1 MLIGLASKIISIP
14 FIPIKILR
22 NHLPYPSLP
31 PSEPKTS
38 QGPKNPSAST
48 SNPTKM
54 YVYLGKLNWKGA
66 AVAEDETFIVILPN
80 GAVRTGDPAYVFFQ
94 WTRDEYGVPKAN
106 WFQTIS
112 IDKVS
117 KTDKGDDVFTLKH
130 PKFSWKITSQ
140 QAYENIKITMSDC
153 ASHETSSSLKRV
165 WGTHSHGDKA
175 NDTVRVWT
183 GKINWST
190 FAKNEMAAFIAP
202 EGFGQ
207 GRPIISLWQWTK
219 NYAGKAN
226 DPSLRCEY
234 QKIEAE
240 NDDVV
245 RFTYTSYYDLDCT
258 FNRQTGKLSVRMK
271 SPQDSSAKDLGEF
284 TLAGLIDRHSHDFN
298 PPEST
303 PNKAETEFRLP
314 QPQPSLP
321 RIVAPM
327 PFPRTLVDTLTHAA
341 AFIDQAGYQAKYAEQ
356 QFKALDSKLHDSEY
370 QLDAARK
377 QIGDHEANVRAL
389 NAEIAEGKGKVAAL
403 DKSLVD
409 AKKQA
414 EAKEKEL
421 SQLMEKISAHDIK
434 DHEII
439 KELHEELDKLKAHIN
454 RLQEDLVA
462 ANVQLNA
469 TDAQLQEEK
478 KQKARLEEDLRV
490 LGNKNSILE
499 KDNKRLTAEIC
510 VVKSKNGDL
519 EKQQQALQKQLHDA
533 TAKLKTTQ
541 SELTSKSDAL
551 LKASEKIILLEK
563 QRKDHDEIDKK
574 HEEDDRKQEKK
585 RHDDEV
591 KRIKADDEHR
601 KADDKRHEEEEKIR
615 NEYEDFKKKYADH
628 LEKDKVYDK
637 AREDAANKL
646 VADTLDF
653 ARRQMGS
660 LPQRG

>member
-1 MLIGLASKIISIP
+1 
-14 FIPIKILR
+14 
-22 NHLPYPSLP
+22 
-31 PSEPKTS
+31 
-38 QGPKNPSAST
+38 
-48 SNPTKM
+48 M

-112 IDKVS
+112 IDKVF
-117 KTDKGDDVFTLKH
+117 KTDKGDDVFNLKH

-140 QAYENIKITMSDC
+140 QAYENIKMTIVFGAPTPM
-153 ASHETSSSLKRV
+153 AAWRQ
-165 WGTHSHGDKA
+165 A
-175 NDTVRVWT
+175 NDTIRVWT

-190 FAKNEMAAFIAP
+190 FAKNEMSTFIAP

-219 NYAGKAN
+219 SYAGKAK
-226 DPSLRCEY
+226 DPSLRCDY
-234 QKIEAE
+234 QKIQTE
-240 NDDVV
+240 NDDAV
-245 RFTYTSYYDLDCT
+245 
-258 FNRQTGKLSVRMK
+258 
-271 SPQDSSAKDLGEF
+271 SSAKDLGEF

-298 PPEST
+298 PLEST

-321 RIVAPM
+321 RILAPM

-356 QFKALDSKLHDSEY
+356 QFKTLDSKLHDSEY

-439 KELHEELDKLKAHIN
+439 KELRGELDKLKAHIN
-454 RLQEDLVA
+454 RLQEDLVT

-478 KQKARLEEDLRV
+478 GQKARLEEDLRV

-551 LKASEKIILLEK
+551 LKASEKILLLEK
-563 QRKDHDEIDKK
+563 QQKDHDEIDKK
-574 HEEDDRKQEKK
+574 HEEDDRKPEKK
-585 RHDDEV
+585 RHDDEI

-601 KADDKRHEEEEKIR
+601 KADDKRHEE
-615 NEYEDFKKKYADH
+615 
-628 LEKDKVYDK
+628 
-637 AREDAANKL
+637 
-646 VADTLDF
+646 
-653 ARRQMGS
+653 
-660 LPQRG
+660 

>member
-1 MLIGLASKIISIP
+1 
-14 FIPIKILR
+14 
-22 NHLPYPSLP
+22 
-31 PSEPKTS
+31 
-38 QGPKNPSAST
+38 
-48 SNPTKM
+48 M

-112 IDKVS
+112 IDKVF

-140 QAYENIKITMSDC
+140 QAYENIKMTMSDC
-153 ASHETSSSLKRV
+153 ASYETSSTLQRV
-165 WGTHSHGDKA
+165 WGTHSHGGKA
-175 NDTVRVWT
+175 NDTIRVWT

-190 FAKNEMAAFIAP
+190 FAKNEMSTFIAP

-219 NYAGKAN
+219 SYAGKAK

-234 QKIEAE
+234 QKIQTE
-240 NDDVV
+240 NDDAV

-321 RIVAPM
+321 RILAPM

-356 QFKALDSKLHDSEY
+356 QFKTLDSKLHDSEY

-439 KELHEELDKLKAHIN
+439 KELRGELDKLKAHIN
-454 RLQEDLVA
+454 RLQEDLVT

-478 KQKARLEEDLRV
+478 RQKARLEEDLRV

-533 TAKLKTTQ
+533 TAELKTTQ

-551 LKASEKIILLEK
+551 LKASEKILLLEK
-563 QRKDHDEIDKK
+563 QQKDHDEIDKK

-585 RHDDEV
+585 RHDDEI

-615 NEYEDFKKKYADH
+615 KEYEDFKKKYADH